1 MSVSPENATNLHWR
15 RVFPCSGS
23 QMRVQALSGPC
34 IGSEQKRFL
43 TQRPGISRHGAAK
56 RISVLRHSAR
66 LFVLGALHGEE
77 VFQLPLQRFER
88 RPLHRVLVPA
98 LEHDVVQR
106 SRTARRTR
114 HSVAV
119 LHLVQHLGIC
129 HACKYA
135 IKKN

>member
-1 MSVSPENATNLHWR
+1 MQPTCTGGG

-23 QMRVQALSGPC
+23 QTRVQALSSSL
-34 IGSEQKRFL
+34 IESEKKRFL

-56 RISVLRHSAR
+56 RISVLRHAAR

-77 VFQLPLQRFER
+77 VFQLPLQRLKR

-106 SRTARRTR
+106 SRTTGRTR

-129 HACKYA
+129 HTCEHSKET
-135 IKKN
+135 